1 LDEFHVDHLQRV
13 LRDFYLEHL
22 VLKMN
27 HHAPANLL
35 DVALNLVRMVVT
47 KVYPNQVVMC
57 DQKNQRNPVEML
69 ADQKTDDHLMDDQT
83 MIRQRMDDQKTD
95 VPDYLD
101 DQNFRDALPC
111 VYSLI
116 SIEN

>member
-1 LDEFHVDHLQRV
+1 MV
-13 LRDFYLEHL
+13 LMK
-22 VLKMN
+22 VCPN
-27 HHAPANLL
+27 Q
-35 DVALNLVRMVVT
+35 DVQGDQKSQQNLV
-47 KVYPNQVVMC
+47 VMIQ
-57 DQKNQRNPVEML
+57 DVK
-69 ADQKTDDHLMDDQT
+69 KDDRLMDDQT

-95 VPDYLD
+95 VPNYLD